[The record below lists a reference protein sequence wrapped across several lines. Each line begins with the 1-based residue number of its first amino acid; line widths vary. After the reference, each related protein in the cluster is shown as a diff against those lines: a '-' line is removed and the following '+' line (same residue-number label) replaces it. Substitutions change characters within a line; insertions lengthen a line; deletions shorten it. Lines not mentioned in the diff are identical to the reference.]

1 MSDTPRTDRQVFGK
15 KVLMHEMV
23 HADFA
28 RELERETEELEQE
41 YAKLERENAEL
52 QRDKARMDWL
62 MENAICT
69 YYTTWHPRDAE
80 YLANRDEI
88 DEAMGG

>member
-1 MSDTPRTDRQVFGK
+1 MSIADDWEYGELYK
-15 KVLMHEMV
+15 ELAALKV
-23 HADFA
+23 
-28 RELERETEELEQE
+28 
-41 YAKLERENAEL
+41 ENVEL